1 MKIMEWII
9 RWRKALTVVMVLLSV
24 LFAWYAKSTKV
35 DFSFDSFNPA
45 KENETVFYK
54 VYRRT
59 FPHAD
64 NGILIAF
71 ENKTGKGIWD
81 APFLTRVDSFFA
93 DLQNIPHLDTVIS
106 PTRLQQY
113 RRQGMGMTQRP
124 LLTWDSDSALVQSQG
139 RLREDSLL
147 YSNFF
152 SEDRSLLAGLVAVDT
167 AILDL
172 PLRDSVSLAIRAR
185 LERSGLS
192 HVASGVPYIRTQYVE
207 RIVTELTWFLAFS
220 VVLALIV
227 MFWLYRNWWGI
238 LLPQITVLLTLVW
251 MLGLMA
257 MMGQGLDL
265 MSELL
270 PSILFVV
277 GISDTVH
284 LMTSYQQNLQA
295 GIGKVEAMQA
305 TLNEVGVA
313 AFLTCITTAIG
324 FGTMY
329 FSPMPPLQNFGFF
342 AAASVVFAY
351 LITMAVLPSVLLALP
366 QEKIVRSRGFSNN
379 PVWESTLLRVNDF
392 VGRQTRPI
400 ALGFLGLL
408 ILSGIGIS
416 MISTNTYLLDDIH
429 EDDPAK
435 VSMRFF
441 EEKFY
446 GTRSFEVAVVAAP
459 GKSVSD
465 LDILQ
470 DMDKIEQYVRSQ
482 GRISP
487 FLSLSGYLK
496 TANRLTRGGSDR
508 FYKLPGSQDK
518 VEELIGFAYTSN
530 AASALGQVME
540 PERRVARMSAR
551 MGDIGTDAFNQ
562 LKQGLDTFINKECN
576 AANFSYHLTGNA
588 IIAERNVQVMRDGL
602 LEDIFWSFTM
612 ISLVMGLLFK
622 NWRMLIVAIIPN
634 VIPLIVTAGVMGFLG
649 ITLRASTSIVFL
661 VSFGIAVDDT
671 IHFLSRFRMELKEGH
686 DREKALRNTI
696 IGTGKAML
704 ITGLILLSGF
714 MFLLTSDF
722 GATFVVGLFTALT
735 LAVAM
740 VSDMLLLPILIRW
753 ARIGPDA
760 PTKSSLENAA
770 PTALETEI
778 VG

>member
-9 RWRKALTVVMVLLSV
+9 RWRKWLVLAMVLLSV
-24 LFAWYAKSTKV
+24 LFAWYAKATKV

-45 KENETVFYK
+45 GDQETVFYK
-54 VYRRT
+54 NYRRT

-71 ENKTGKGIWD
+71 ENTQSPAKGIWD
-81 APFLTRVDSFFA
+81 AAFLTRVDSFFA
-93 DLQNIPHLDTVIS
+93 DLADIPHIDTILS

-113 RRQGMGMTQRP
+113 RRAGMGMEARP
-124 LLTWDSDSALVQSQG
+124 LIAWDSDSALVQSQT
-139 RLREDSLL
+139 RLQADSLL
-147 YSNFF
+147 YSSFF
-152 SEDRSLLAGLVAVDT
+152 SEDRSMLAGVVAIDT

-172 PLRDSVSLAIRAR
+172 PLRDSVSLALRNR
-185 LERSGLS
+185 MEKSGLT

-207 RIVTELTWFLAFS
+207 RIRAELIWFLAIA
-220 VVLALIV
+220 VVLALAV

-238 LLPQITVLLTLVW
+238 MLPQITVLLTLIW
-251 MLGLMA
+251 MLGFMA

-284 LMTSYQQNLQA
+284 LTTSYQQNLQA
-295 GIGKVEAMQA
+295 GMGKIKAMRA

-329 FSPMPPLQNFGFF
+329 LSPMPPLQNFGFF
-342 AAASVVFAY
+342 AAAAVIFAY
-351 LITMAVLPSVLLALP
+351 LITIALLPSVLLSLP
-366 QEKIVRSRGFSNN
+366 QDKVLRSRGSSNN
-379 PVWESTLLRVNDF
+379 PAWEARLLRVNEF
-392 VGRQTRPI
+392 TRRQARPI
-400 ALGFLGLL
+400 ALGFVGLL
-408 ILSGIGIS
+408 IASGIGIS

-429 EDDPAK
+429 HNDPAK

-465 LDILQ
+465 LDILE
-470 DMDKIEQYVRSQ
+470 DMAKMEDYVRSQ

-487 FLSLSGYLK
+487 FLSLSSYLK
-496 TANRLTRGGSDR
+496 TANRLMRGGNDR
-508 FYKLPGSQDK
+508 FYKLPSDQEK

-530 AASALGQVME
+530 AAKALGQVME

-551 MGDIGTDAFNQ
+551 MGDIGTDAFNR
-562 LKQGLDTFINKECN
+562 LREGLDAFVRKECN

-588 IIAERNVQVMRDGL
+588 IIAERNVQVMRGGL
-602 LEDIFWSFTM
+602 LEDIFWSFAM
-612 ISLVMGLLFK
+612 ISLVMGLLFR

-661 VSFGIAVDDT
+661 VAFGIAVDDT
-671 IHFLSRFRMELKEGH
+671 IHFLSRFRMELSEGH
-686 DREKALRNTI
+686 DRERALRNAI
-696 IGTGKAML
+696 SGTGKAML
-704 ITGLILLSGF
+704 ITGIILLSGF
-714 MFLLTSDF
+714 MVLLTSDF

-740 VSDMLLLPILIRW
+740 ASDMLLLPILIRW
-753 ARIGPDA
+753 ARIGPDEA
-760 PTKSSLENAA
+760 PVVAPADAPAA
-770 PTALETEI
+770 AV
-778 VG
+778 VGA

>member
-1 MKIMEWII
+1 
-9 RWRKALTVVMVLLSV
+9 MVLLSV
-24 LFAWYAKSTKV
+24 LFAWYAKATKV

-45 KENETVFYK
+45 GDQETVFYK
-54 VYRRT
+54 NFRRT

-71 ENKTGKGIWD
+71 ENTQNPAKGIWD
-81 APFLTRVDSFFA
+81 AAFLTRVDSFFA
-93 DLQNIPHLDTVIS
+93 DLADIPHIDTILS

-113 RRQGMGMTQRP
+113 RRAGMGMEARP
-124 LLTWDSDSALVQSQG
+124 LLAWDSDTALLQSQV
-139 RLREDSLL
+139 RLQADSLL
-147 YSNFF
+147 YSSFF
-152 SEDRSLLAGLVAVDT
+152 SEDRSMLAGVVAVDT

-172 PLRDSVSLAIRAR
+172 PLRDSVSLALRGR
-185 LERSGLS
+185 LEKSGLTN
-192 HVASGVPYIRTQYVE
+192 VASGVPYIRTQYVE
-207 RIVTELTWFLAFS
+207 RIRDELIWFLAIA
-220 VVLALIV
+220 VVLALAV

-238 LLPQITVLLTLVW
+238 MLPQITVLLTLIW
-251 MLGLMA
+251 MLGFMA
-257 MMGQGLDL
+257 MLGQGLDL

-284 LMTSYQQNLQA
+284 LTTSYQQNLQA
-295 GIGKVEAMQA
+295 GMGKIEAMRA

-329 FSPMPPLQNFGFF
+329 LSPMPPLQNFGFF
-342 AAASVVFAY
+342 AAAAVIFAY
-351 LITMAVLPSVLLALP
+351 LITIALLPSVLLSLP
-366 QEKIVRSRGFSNN
+366 QDKVLRSRGSSNS
-379 PVWESTLLRVNDF
+379 PVWEARLLRVNEF
-392 VGRQTRPI
+392 TRRRAKPI
-400 ALGFLGLL
+400 ALGFVGLL
-408 ILSGIGIS
+408 IASGIGIS
-416 MISTNTYLLDDIH
+416 LISTNTYLLDDIH
-429 EDDPAK
+429 HNDPAK

-465 LDILQ
+465 LDILE
-470 DMDKIEQYVRSQ
+470 DMAKMEDYVRSQ

-487 FLSLSGYLK
+487 FLSLSSYLK
-496 TANRLTRGGSDR
+496 TANRLMRGGNDR
-508 FYKLPGSQDK
+508 FYKLPNDQEK

-530 AASALGQVME
+530 AAKALGQVME

-551 MGDIGTDAFNQ
+551 MGDIGTDAFNR
-562 LKQGLDTFINKECN
+562 LREGLDAFVRKECN

-588 IIAERNVQVMRDGL
+588 IIAERNVQVMRSGL
-602 LEDIFWSFTM
+602 LEDIFWSFAM
-612 ISLVMGLLFK
+612 ISLVMGLLFR

-634 VIPLIVTAGVMGFLG
+634 VIPLIVTAGVMGYLG

-661 VSFGIAVDDT
+661 VAFGIAVDDT
-671 IHFLSRFRMELKEGH
+671 IHFLSRFRMELSEGH
-686 DREKALRNTI
+686 DRERALRNAI
-696 IGTGKAML
+696 SGTGKAML
-704 ITGLILLSGF
+704 ITGIILLSGF
-714 MFLLTSDF
+714 MVLLTSDF

-740 VSDMLLLPILIRW
+740 AADMLLLPILIRW
-753 ARIGPDA
+753 ARIGPDEA
-760 PTKSSLENAA
+760 PVPAQEPAPAA
-770 PTALETEI
+770 AV

>member
-9 RWRKALTVVMVLLSV
+9 RWRKWLVLAMVLLSV
-24 LFAWYAKSTKV
+24 MFAWYARETKV

-45 KENETVFYK
+45 GDGETVFYK
-54 VYRRT
+54 NYRRT
-59 FPHAD
+59 FAHAD
-64 NGILIAF
+64 NSILIAF
-71 ENKTGKGIWD
+71 ENTQTPAKGIWD
-81 APFLTRVDSFFA
+81 AAFLTRVDSFFTGLR
-93 DLQNIPHLDTVIS
+93 DIPHLDTIIS
-106 PTRLQQY
+106 PTRLSQY
-113 RRQGMGMTQRP
+113 RRAGMGMVARP
-124 LLTWDSDSALVQSQG
+124 LLAWDSDSALVQSQE

-147 YSNFF
+147 YSMFF
-152 SEDRSLLAGLVAVDT
+152 SEDRSLLAGVVTLDT
-167 AILDL
+167 SILDL
-172 PLRDSVSLAIRAR
+172 PFRDSVSLAVRAH
-185 LERSGLS
+185 LEQSGLT

-207 RIVTELTWFLAFS
+207 RIRTELIWFLACS
-220 VVLALIV
+220 VLLALGV

-238 LLPQITVLLTLVW
+238 LLPQLTVLLTLVW

-284 LMTSYQQNLQA
+284 LTTSYQQNLQA
-295 GIGKVEAMQA
+295 GLGKIEAMRA

-324 FGTMY
+324 FGTMVL
-329 FSPMPPLQNFGFF
+329 SPMPPLQNFGFF

-351 LITMAVLPSVLLALP
+351 IVTMALLPSVLLALP
-366 QEKIVRSRGFSNN
+366 REKVVRSRGSSNS
-379 PVWESTLLRVNDF
+379 PIWEAKLLRINAF
-392 VGRQTRPI
+392 TRRRPGPI

-408 ILSGIGIS
+408 IASGIGIAL
-416 MISTNTYLLDDIH
+416 ISTNTYLLDDIH
-429 EDDPAK
+429 HDDPAK

-446 GTRSFEVAVVAAP
+446 GTRSFEVAVIAAP

-465 LDILQ
+465 LDILT
-470 DMDKIEQYVRSQ
+470 DMAKIEDYVRSQ

-487 FLSLSGYLK
+487 FLSLSSYLK
-496 TANRLTRGGSDR
+496 TANRLLRGGNNR
-508 FYKLPGSQDK
+508 FYKLPSDQEK
-518 VEELIGFAYTSN
+518 VEELIGFAYASN
-530 AASALGQVME
+530 AASALAQVME

-551 MGDIGTDAFNQ
+551 MGDIGTDRFND
-562 LKQGLDTFINKECN
+562 LREGLDAFIQRECHPE
-576 AANFSYHLTGNA
+576 NFSYHLTGNA
-588 IIAERNVQVMRDGL
+588 IIAERNVQVMRGSL
-602 LEDIFWSFTM
+602 LEDIFSSFLM
-612 ISLVMGLLFK
+612 ISLVMGLLFR

-634 VIPLIVTAGVMGFLG
+634 VIPLIVTAGAMGFLG

-661 VSFGIAVDDT
+661 ISFGIAVDDT
-671 IHFLSRFRMELKEGH
+671 IHFLSRFRIELQEGH
-686 DREKALRNTI
+686 DRETALRNSI
-696 IGTGKAML
+696 AGTGKAML

-714 MFLLTSDF
+714 MFLLSSDF

-740 VSDMLLLPILIRW
+740 ASDMLLLPILIRW
-753 ARIGPDA
+753 ARIGPDEPA
-760 PTKSSLENAA
+760 ASPSEGDTVAA
-770 PTALETEI
+770 P
-778 VG
+778 

>member
-1 MKIMEWII
+1 MEWLI
-9 RWRKALTVVMVLLSV
+9 RWRKWLVLAMVGLSV
-24 LFAWYAKSTKV
+24 VFAWFAKDTKV

-45 KENETVFYK
+45 GDQETVFYK
-54 VYRRT
+54 NYRRT

-71 ENKTGKGIWD
+71 ENTQNPAKGIWD
-81 APFLTRVDSFFA
+81 PVFLARVDTFFA
-93 DLQNIPHLDTVIS
+93 GLVDIPHIDTILS
-106 PTRLQQY
+106 PTRLPQY
-113 RRQGMGMTQRP
+113 RRAGMGMSARP
-124 LLTWDSDSALVQSQG
+124 LITWDSDSALIKSQE

-147 YSNFF
+147 YSTFF
-152 SEDRSLLAGLVAVDT
+152 SEDRSMLAGVVAIDT

-172 PLRDSVSLAIRAR
+172 PLRDSVSLALRGR
-185 LERSGLS
+185 LEQSGLT

-207 RIVTELTWFLAFS
+207 RIRTELVWFLAFA
-220 VVLALIV
+220 VVLALAV

-238 LLPQITVLLTLVW
+238 MLPQITVLLTLIW

-257 MMGQGLDL
+257 MLGQGLDL

-295 GIGKVEAMQA
+295 GMGKIEAMRY

-329 FSPMPPLQNFGFF
+329 LSPMPPLANFGFY
-342 AAASVVFAY
+342 AAAAVIFAY
-351 LITMAVLPSVLLALP
+351 LITMAILPSVLLSLP
-366 QEKIVRSRGFSNN
+366 QEKVLRSRGASNN
-379 PVWESTLLRVNDF
+379 PRWEAKLHQVNAF
-392 VGRQTRPI
+392 TRRHPRKI
-400 ALGFLGLL
+400 ALGFLALL
-408 ILSGIGIS
+408 VASGIGIAL
-416 MISTNTYLLDDIH
+416 ISTNTYLLDDIH

-435 VSMRFF
+435 VSMKFF
-441 EEKFY
+441 EEEFY
-446 GTRSFEVAVVAAP
+446 GTRSFEVAIVAAP
-459 GKSVSD
+459 GKDVSD
-465 LDILQ
+465 LEILE
-470 DMDKIEQYVRSQ
+470 DMDKIETYVRSQ

-487 FLSLSGYLK
+487 FLSLSSYLK

-540 PERRVARMSAR
+540 PERRYARMSAR
-551 MGDIGTDAFNQ
+551 MGDIGTYAFNRLREGLDAFIQ
-562 LKQGLDTFINKECN
+562 RECR

-588 IIAERNVQVMRDGL
+588 IIAERNVQVMRGGL
-602 LEDIFWSFTM
+602 LEDIFWSFAM
-612 ISLVMGLLFK
+612 ISLVMGLLFR
-622 NWRMLIVAIIPN
+622 NWRMLFVAIIPN

-671 IHFLSRFRMELKEGH
+671 IHFLSRFRMELAEGH
-686 DREKALRNTI
+686 DREKALRNAI
-696 IGTGKAML
+696 AGTGKAML
-704 ITGLILLSGF
+704 ITGIILLSGF
-714 MFLLTSDF
+714 IILLSSDF

-740 VSDMLLLPILIRW
+740 ASDMLLLPILIRW
-753 ARIGPDA
+753 ARIGPDED
-760 PTKSSLENAA
+760 TKSSLEDTPAAA
-770 PTALETEI
+770 PLAE
-778 VG
+778 VAG